1 MKFKSST
8 DDDELQ
14 INLTPLIDIVFLLL
28 IFFMVSTTFTKES
41 QLKIQLP
48 EAKGEEASPEKAPQ
62 LIIEISALGVYA
74 VKGPNDEAARQ
85 VLNTSSEALQRVIR
99 NAAENQDREKVIV
112 IVRADKQTPH
122 EAVIRAL
129 SVAGQLGLTR
139 ITFATEAESGSGDG

>member
-48 EAKGEEASPEKAPQ
+48 EAKGEESRPQEIPQ

-74 VKGPNDEAARQ
+74 VKGPSDEAARQ
-85 VLNTSSEALQRVIR
+85 VLNTSPDALQRVIR
-99 NAAENQDREKVIV
+99 TAAENQDQDKMVV

-139 ITFATEAESGSGDG
+139 ITFATESQSGDG

>member
-1 MKFKSST
+1 MKFKDST
-8 DDDELQ
+8 DDDELE

-48 EAKGEEASPEKAPQ
+48 QAEGEKATPQ
-62 LIIEISALGVYA
+62 EIPKLIIEISALGIYA
-74 VKGPNDEAARQ
+74 VKGPDDETARQ
-85 VLNTSSEALQRVIR
+85 ILNIDALPRVIR
-99 NAAENQDREKVIV
+99 SAAENQDKDKIVV

-129 SVAGQLGLTR
+129 SVAGKLGLTR
-139 ITFATEAESGSGDG
+139 ITFATESQPGDG

>member
-1 MKFKSST
+1 
-8 DDDELQ
+8 
-14 INLTPLIDIVFLLL
+14 
-28 IFFMVSTTFTKES
+28 STTFTKES

-48 EAKGEEASPEKAPQ
+48 EAKGEEASPEKVPQ

>member
-8 DDDELQ
+8 DDDELE

-48 EAKGEEASPEKAPQ
+48 EAKAEQATPQKDPQ
-62 LIIEISALGVYA
+62 LVIEISSLGVYA
-74 VKGPNDEAARQ
+74 VKGPADADARQ
-85 VLNTSSEALQRVIR
+85 VLNTSSDALQRVIR
-99 NAAENQDREKVIV
+99 SAAQDQEKDKMIV
-112 IVRADKQTPH
+112 IIRADKQTPH

-129 SVAGQLGLTR
+129 SVAGQLGLSR
-139 ITFATEAESGSGDG
+139 ITFATESQSGDN

>member
-1 MKFKSST
+1 MKFKSAT
-8 DDDELQ
+8 DDDELE

-48 EAKGEEASPEKAPQ
+48 EAKGEQASTQKVPQ
-62 LIIEISALGVYA
+62 LVIEISSLGVYA
-74 VKGPNDEAARQ
+74 VKGPDDTDARQ
-85 VLNTSSEALQRVIR
+85 VLNTSSDALQRVIKS
-99 NAAENQDREKVIV
+99 AAQNQEKDKMIV

-129 SVAGQLGLTR
+129 SVAGQLGLSR
-139 ITFATEAESGSGDG
+139 ITFATETQTGDN

>member
-1 MKFKSST
+1 MKFKNTT
-8 DDDELQ
+8 DDDELE

-41 QLKIQLP
+41 QLKIKLP
-48 EAKGEEASPEKAPQ
+48 QADAEKVTPQ
-62 LIIEISALGVYA
+62 EIPKLIIEISALGVYA
-74 VKGPNDEAARQ
+74 VKGPDDKAARQ
-85 VLNTSSEALQRVIR
+85 ILNTSPDALRRVIR
-99 NAAENQDREKVIV
+99 SAAENQDKEKMVV

-139 ITFATEAESGSGDG
+139 ITFATESKPGDG

>member
-8 DDDELQ
+8 EDDELQ

-41 QLKIQLP
+41 QLKIRLP
-48 EAKGEEASPEKAPQ
+48 EAKGEEAVPQNVPQ
-62 LIIEISALGVYA
+62 LVIEISALGVYA

-99 NAAENQDREKVIV
+99 KAAENQDKEKLVV

-139 ITFATEAESGSGDG
+139 ITFATEAQSGDG

>member
-1 MKFKSST
+1 MKFSSST
-8 DDDELQ
+8 DDDEVE

-48 EAKGEEASPEKAPQ
+48 EAEAEQAASQKNPQ
-62 LIIEISALGVYA
+62 LVIEISSLGVYA
-74 VKGPNDEAARQ
+74 VKGPADVDVRQ
-85 VLNTSSEALQRVIR
+85 VLNTSSDALQRVIR
-99 NAAENQDREKVIV
+99 SAAQDQDKDKLIV

-129 SVAGQLGLTR
+129 SVAGQLGLSR
-139 ITFATEAESGSGDG
+139 ITFATESPSGDN

>member
-1 MKFKSST
+1 MKFKSPT
-8 DDDELQ
+8 DDDELE

-48 EAKGEEASPEKAPQ
+48 EAKGEQASTQKVPQ
-62 LIIEISALGVYA
+62 LVIEISSLGVYA
-74 VKGPNDEAARQ
+74 VKGPADSGARQ
-85 VLNTSSEALQRVIR
+85 VLNTSSDALQRVIKS
-99 NAAENQDREKVIV
+99 AAQNQEKDKIIV

-129 SVAGQLGLTR
+129 SVAGQLGLSR
-139 ITFATEAESGSGDG
+139 ITFATETQTEDN